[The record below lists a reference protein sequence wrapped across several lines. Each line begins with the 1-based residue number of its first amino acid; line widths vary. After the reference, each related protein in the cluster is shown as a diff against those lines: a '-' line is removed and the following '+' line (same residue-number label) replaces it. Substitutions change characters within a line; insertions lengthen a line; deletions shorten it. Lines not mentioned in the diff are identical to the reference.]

1 MYEANSIAADLIK
14 CYAIFRHRGRWI
26 QHRLTLILPPR
37 GPHHAFEMRSIEKTS
52 TNLRQISKIFFALVE
67 TSGRM
72 LATQNTA
79 SRRSSDVRSS
89 GGPSP
94 HLSSCSA
101 SVSGADRAL
110 HAEIPVSR
118 NARSRFLGRPGVA
131 EYLGECGRIRHGDDR
146 GSAHRS
152 VCEMMRSVNEV

>member
-14 CYAIFRHRGRWI
+14 CYAIFRHRARWI
-26 QHRLTLILPPR
+26 QHRLTVSLPPR
-37 GPHHAFEMRSIEKTS
+37 GPRNAFEMRSIEKTS
-52 TNLRQISKIFFALVE
+52 TNLRQISKIFCALVK

-72 LATQNTA
+72 PVTRNTA
-79 SRRSSDVRSS
+79 LRRSSDVRSS

-94 HLSSCSA
+94 HLSSCTA

-118 NARSRFLGRPGVA
+118 NARPGFLGRPRVA
-131 EYLGECGRIRHGDDR
+131 AYLGDRSRIHYCDYR
-146 GSAHRS
+146 GSPHRA
-152 VCEMMRSVNEV
+152 VRVIMH